1 MAGLRGFGGRFT
13 PGSRLLSSPIA
24 AAIGGGGCA
33 RSRPQTSAPN
43 SRALVKHP
51 YDVAVPAAPRPAGP
65 TPLSVA
71 RRPSP
76 EERRR
81 GLLWGIL
88 GVAAFSL
95 TLPATRVAV
104 AAMDPVFIG
113 LGRAIVAALLAGGVL
128 YVTRAPWPPRSL
140 WPRLA
145 VVAAGVVVGF
155 PLFSAW
161 AMRYVPAA
169 HGAVVVGLLPLATAL
184 AGAWLAHERPS
195 RRFWLCALGGSTV
208 VIGFA
213 LLKGGGALHA
223 ADLLLVAAVA
233 SAAIGYAEGARL
245 SRHMEGWQ
253 VISWALVLSAPL
265 LVVPTALAADRGLAQ
280 APWTAWLG
288 FAYVAVVSMYLGFF
302 AWYKGLAL
310 GGIAAVGQVQLLQP
324 FLTIFASAWLL
335 GEQIDAATY
344 VAAGLVIGSI
354 AIGRRG
360 R

>member
-1 MAGLRGFGGRFT
+1 MPTA
-13 PGSRLLSSPIA
+13 PGTADPSRSI
-24 AAIGGGGCA
+24 
-33 RSRPQTSAPN
+33 
-43 SRALVKHP
+43 
-51 YDVAVPAAPRPAGP
+51 
-65 TPLSVA
+65 A
-71 RRPSP
+71 RRPST
-76 EERRR
+76 EERRS
-81 GLLWGIL
+81 GLLWGVL
-88 GVAAFSL
+88 GVVAFSL

-113 LGRAIVAALLAGGVL
+113 LGRAIVAALIAAGVL
-128 YVTRAPWPPRSL
+128 YATRTPWPAPAI

-195 RRFWLCALGGSTV
+195 RRFWLCALGGSSV

-213 LLKGGGALHA
+213 LLKGGGALHV

-233 SAAIGYAEGARL
+233 SAAVGYAEGARL
-245 SRHMEGWQ
+245 SRHMQGWQ
-253 VISWALVLSAPL
+253 VISWALVLAAPL
-265 LVVPTALAADRGLAQ
+265 LVLPTALAADRGLAQ
-280 APWTAWLG
+280 APWSAWIG
-288 FAYVAVVSMYLGFF
+288 FVYVAVVSMYLGFF

-324 FLTIFASAWLL
+324 FLTILAAALLL
-335 GEQIDAATY
+335 GEPLDPATFI
-344 VAAGLVIGSI
+344 AAGLVICAI
-354 AIGRRG
+354 AFGRRG
-360 R
+360 